1 MGMNIAEERQEK
13 ESTQRA
19 NRWELRGHRE
29 EQEE

>member
-13 ESTQRA
+13 ESTQRPQS
-19 NRWELRGHRE
+19 RELRGHRE